1 MSIIPLDQLGKC
13 SSADVQIGCEA
24 AIDAKSASF
33 ITWAETGAAAAILA
47 ASLPDGAGVEAACAA
62 AITSAGLPAAVTGG
76 GYATTYALVF
86 GTGGVTLGNV
96 WRSCVTAIS
105 DSTAGLVAAIDVA
118 VSASVDAALDPPNTG
133 PYATGALVGSFIY
146 SVLGPVPGSSAGFYG
161 IAITSSINCTIQIIM
176 SGGTTLGDA
185 HDLIAGVPFVISPGS
200 RLAYKSNIDEG
211 LSLSVSTFVA
221 TLRVTFWGTYV

>member
-13 SSADVQIGCEA
+13 SSADVQVGCED

-47 ASLPDGAGVEAACAA
+47 ASLPDGAGVEAACVA
-62 AITSAGLPAAVTGG
+62 AITSE
-76 GYATTYALVF
+76 
-86 GTGGVTLGNV
+86 
-96 WRSCVTAIS
+96 
-105 DSTAGLVAAIDVA
+105 TAGLVAAIDVA
-118 VSASVDAALDPPNTG
+118 VSASVDTALDPPNTG

-146 SVLGPVPGSSAGFYG
+146 SVLGAVPGSSAGLYG
-161 IAITSSINCTIQIIM
+161 FVITSDTNCVLQIIM

-185 HDLIAGVPFVISPGS
+185 HNVIAGVPFTISPGS
-200 RLAYKSNIDEG
+200 RLAYKANIDEG
-211 LSLSVSTFVA
+211 LSLSVSTFIA